1 MVRYRSHNL
10 TYSLEHST
18 IMQLYAKKVSAI
30 ASGDYYQVL
39 LDSEECDD
47 EQLEPFEQPA
57 PYLLVQSQFEFF
69 DGGKC
74 YIESDD
80 EEYIG
85 HFKLKLV
92 EFSQVR
98 LAFEIARSNHNQVEV
113 HFALTAAEFEKAL
126 PIVEV
131 IFGMR
136 EPDYDAQDFDNAL

>member
-1 MVRYRSHNL
+1 M
-10 TYSLEHST
+10 
-18 IMQLYAKKVSAI
+18 
-30 ASGDYYQVL
+30 
-39 LDSEECDD
+39 
-47 EQLEPFEQPA
+47 PFEH
-57 PYLLVQSQFEFF
+57 
-69 DGGKC
+69 
-74 YIESDD
+74 
-80 EEYIG
+80 YIG

-136 EPDYDAQDFDNAL
+136 EPDYDAQDFDDAL